1 MHSKSSLPL
10 FWLCYGE
17 FGRCTAVY
25 GTPTMFI
32 DMLGHE
38 EYPSFDYSSIHSGIV
53 AGAPCPVTLCS
64 RLVNELGMKN
74 LQVCY
79 GTTETSPVSFMS
91 ICDDPPEERIR
102 NVGHIMDHL
111 EAAIVDADGKIVP
124 RGQRGD
130 LLIRGYSLMYGYW
143 DNEEATRAVIGK
155 DRWYRSGDIGV
166 MNENGTVSIVGRYKD
181 MIIRGGENIYP
192 TEVEQFID
200 KHPAVADVQ
209 VTGKVKKFEMREIS
223 KRELKEFIVRP
234 SESSASDYTLSIHR
248 GTRVTHVKIVHNP
261 LSKTL
266 RLPSGHDFHSVEA
279 VVQFLEA
286 NPKVLTEADGLSIEL
301 TKPAQLPIAE
311 TVVNVGSDRFF
322 HIATSGHEA
331 EALLKDEPCGT
342 YLVRE
347 SCSNEG
353 EFALSVR
360 SNTDKVVHV
369 RISHK
374 NGRFCIVPKDNFR
387 TLAGLVENYIRLPMV
402 QNGGSAVKLKTPL
415 PSTRFTAAT
424 IDDRIDCLLK
434 QSKKHGAKDEFAEEF
449 ENLHRHEE
457 DSQLFISC
465 KEGRKAENVRKNRY
479 RNVVPFDH
487 TRIRLQRSP
496 SLNNGCAGGGGGKLL
511 VNNDYIN
518 ANYVEI
524 PLDTKRYPEF
534 ADFKR
539 RYISTQGCLEET
551 VSDFWQMVWQENSL
565 LIVMV
570 TKEVE
575 RGRETKS
582 DDYMRRVFVLKRKK
596 GENKA
601 NNEAKTAASS
611 AAWEDNDACPVESVL
626 NFLDAVNEC
635 EKNEIG
641 AVKNKMNKKSK
652 IGPTI
657 VHCSAGIGRTGTFLA
672 LDIIINR
679 IKQKGPKCVCD
690 VQRTVKMLREQRA
703 TMVQTEAQYRF
714 IFHVISAFM
723 RAYRSQFQLTY
734 KKANSVEVPHRP

>member
-1 MHSKSSLPL
+1 MGVERR
-10 FWLCYGE
+10 FFYEITGE
-17 FGRCTAVY
+17 
-25 GTPTMFI
+25 
-32 DMLGHE
+32 
-38 EYPSFDYSSIHSGIV
+38 
-53 AGAPCPVTLCS
+53 
-64 RLVNELGMKN
+64 
-74 LQVCY
+74 
-79 GTTETSPVSFMS
+79 
-91 ICDDPPEERIR
+91 
-102 NVGHIMDHL
+102 
-111 EAAIVDADGKIVP
+111 
-124 RGQRGD
+124 
-130 LLIRGYSLMYGYW
+130 
-143 DNEEATRAVIGK
+143 RA
-155 DRWYRSGDIGV
+155 
-166 MNENGTVSIVGRYKD
+166 
-181 MIIRGGENIYP
+181 
-192 TEVEQFID
+192 
-200 KHPAVADVQ
+200 
-209 VTGKVKKFEMREIS
+209 
-223 KRELKEFIVRP
+223 RELLFLYGSNGEFIVRP

-434 QSKKHGAKDEFAEEF
+434 PSKKHGAKDEFAEEF

-496 SLNNGCAGGGGGKLL
+496 SSNNGCAGGGGGKLL

-539 RYISTQGCLEET
+539 RYISTQVGIFFKLFLIYFQGCLEET

-575 RGRETKS
+575 RGRVKCYRYWPDLDEEFN
-582 DDYMRRVFVLKRKK
+582 YGNLIV
-596 GENKA
+596 
-601 NNEAKTAASS
+601 KTIEVYFFGFSFIFKFEIGFFTFLRHNLALTGTPGFLLSPAFGPGF
-611 AAWEDNDACPVESVL
+611 WFWLFLHKYRFSVL
-626 NFLDAVNEC
+626 CLLTVCVQSRDRAGSGPRPEFFLYPE
-635 EKNEIG
+635 
-641 AVKNKMNKKSK
+641 SR
-652 IGPTI
+652 PS
-657 VHCSAGIGRTGTFLA
+657 HFLA
-672 LDIIINR
+672 FLGPRIRPRSINLAR
-679 IKQKGPKCVCD
+679 NPGTGPG
-690 VQRTVKMLREQRA
+690 
-703 TMVQTEAQYRF
+703 F
-714 IFHVISAFM
+714 SNISI
-723 RAYRSQFQLTY
+723 SSPILL
-734 KKANSVEVPHRP
+734 

>member
-1 MHSKSSLPL
+1 MSVERR
-10 FWLCYGE
+10 FFYEITGE
-17 FGRCTAVY
+17 
-25 GTPTMFI
+25 
-32 DMLGHE
+32 
-38 EYPSFDYSSIHSGIV
+38 
-53 AGAPCPVTLCS
+53 
-64 RLVNELGMKN
+64 
-74 LQVCY
+74 
-79 GTTETSPVSFMS
+79 
-91 ICDDPPEERIR
+91 
-102 NVGHIMDHL
+102 
-111 EAAIVDADGKIVP
+111 
-124 RGQRGD
+124 
-130 LLIRGYSLMYGYW
+130 
-143 DNEEATRAVIGK
+143 RA
-155 DRWYRSGDIGV
+155 
-166 MNENGTVSIVGRYKD
+166 
-181 MIIRGGENIYP
+181 
-192 TEVEQFID
+192 
-200 KHPAVADVQ
+200 
-209 VTGKVKKFEMREIS
+209 
-223 KRELKEFIVRP
+223 RELLFLYASNGEFIVRP

-266 RLPSGHDFHSVEA
+266 RLPSGHDFLSVEA
-279 VVQFLEA
+279 VVQFLET

-301 TKPAQLPIAE
+301 TKSAQLPIAE

-331 EALLKDEPCGT
+331 ESLLKDEPCGT

-369 RISHK
+369 RISHRQ
-374 NGRFCIVPKDNFR
+374 GRFCIVPKDNFR
-387 TLAGLVENYIRLPMV
+387 TLAGLIENYIRLPMV

-434 QSKKHGAKDEFAEEF
+434 PSKKHGAKDEFAEEF

-465 KEGRKAENVRKNRY
+465 KEGRRAENIRKNRY

-487 TRIRLQRSP
+487 TRIRLQRST
-496 SLNNGCAGGGGGKLL
+496 SLNNGCVGGGGKLQTN

-539 RYISTQGCLEET
+539 HYISTQGCLEET

-575 RGRETKS
+575 RGRVKCYRYWPDLDEEFIYGNLIVKTVEENKN
-582 DDYMRRVFVLKRKK
+582 DDYMRRVFVLKRKNN
-596 GENKA
+596 ENKTS
-601 NNEAKTAASS
+601 EAKDGNNKNKSLPPLSS
-611 AAWEDNDACPVESVL
+611 TSSCEEKEESKEEDLKEEERLIYHFQILSWEDNDACPVESVL

-641 AVKNKMNKKSK
+641 GNKNKIDKKAK
-652 IGPTI
+652 IGPII

-672 LDIIINR
+672 LDILINR

-690 VQRTVKMLREQRA
+690 VQRTVRMLREQRA

-714 IFHVISAFM
+714 IFYVISAFM
-723 RAYRSQFQLTY
+723 RAYRTQFQFPY
-734 KKANSVEVPHRP
+734 KKTNSVEGPQRHNLT

>member
-1 MHSKSSLPL
+1 MPVERR
-10 FWLCYGE
+10 FFYEITGE
-17 FGRCTAVY
+17 
-25 GTPTMFI
+25 
-32 DMLGHE
+32 
-38 EYPSFDYSSIHSGIV
+38 
-53 AGAPCPVTLCS
+53 
-64 RLVNELGMKN
+64 
-74 LQVCY
+74 
-79 GTTETSPVSFMS
+79 
-91 ICDDPPEERIR
+91 
-102 NVGHIMDHL
+102 
-111 EAAIVDADGKIVP
+111 
-124 RGQRGD
+124 
-130 LLIRGYSLMYGYW
+130 
-143 DNEEATRAVIGK
+143 RA
-155 DRWYRSGDIGV
+155 
-166 MNENGTVSIVGRYKD
+166 
-181 MIIRGGENIYP
+181 
-192 TEVEQFID
+192 
-200 KHPAVADVQ
+200 
-209 VTGKVKKFEMREIS
+209 
-223 KRELKEFIVRP
+223 RELLFLYGSNGEFIVRP

-279 VVQFLEA
+279 VVQFLES

-301 TKPAQLPIAE
+301 TRPAQLPIAE

-434 QSKKHGAKDEFAEEF
+434 PSKKHGAKDEFAEEF

-496 SLNNGCAGGGGGKLL
+496 SSNNGCAGGGGKLL

-524 PLDTKRYPEF
+524 PLDSKRYPEF

-575 RGRETKS
+575 RGRVKCYRYWPDLDEEFIYGNLIVKTIEETKS

-596 GENKA
+596 GENKV
-601 NNEAKTAASS
+601 NNEAKTPASS
-611 AAWEDNDACPVESVL
+611 TSSCKEDQEEIHQKDEKEEEQKLIYHFQILSWEDNDACPVESVL

-641 AVKNKMNKKSK
+641 GVMNKMNKKSK

-723 RAYRSQFQLTY
+723 RGYRSQFQLTY
-734 KKANSVEVPHRP
+734 KKTNSVEGPHRP

>member
-1 MHSKSSLPL
+1 
-10 FWLCYGE
+10 
-17 FGRCTAVY
+17 
-25 GTPTMFI
+25 
-32 DMLGHE
+32 
-38 EYPSFDYSSIHSGIV
+38 
-53 AGAPCPVTLCS
+53 
-64 RLVNELGMKN
+64 
-74 LQVCY
+74 
-79 GTTETSPVSFMS
+79 
-91 ICDDPPEERIR
+91 
-102 NVGHIMDHL
+102 MDHL

-209 VTGKVKKFEMREIS
+209 VIGVPDERFGEVVCAWIRLKNGAILTESDIREYCAGKIAHYKVPKYILFKDIADFPLTVTGKVKKFEMREIS
-223 KRELKEFIVRP
+223 KRELKLENVKSHFNDTGIRFFYEITGERARELLFLYGSNGVVFDIF
-234 SESSASDYTLSIHR
+234 SR

-279 VVQFLEA
+279 VVQFLES

-301 TKPAQLPIAE
+301 TRPAQLPIAE

-496 SLNNGCAGGGGGKLL
+496 SLNNGCVGGGGKLL

-575 RGRETKS
+575 RGRVKCYRYWPDLDEEFTYGNLIVKTIEETKS
-582 DDYMRRVFVLKRKK
+582 DDYMRRV
-596 GENKA
+596 
-601 NNEAKTAASS
+601 
-611 AAWEDNDACPVESVL
+611 WEDNDACPVESVL

-641 AVKNKMNKKSK
+641 GVKNKMNKKSK

-734 KKANSVEVPHRP
+734 KKTNSVEGPHRP

>member
-1 MHSKSSLPL
+1 MGVERR
-10 FWLCYGE
+10 FFYEITGE
-17 FGRCTAVY
+17 
-25 GTPTMFI
+25 
-32 DMLGHE
+32 
-38 EYPSFDYSSIHSGIV
+38 
-53 AGAPCPVTLCS
+53 
-64 RLVNELGMKN
+64 
-74 LQVCY
+74 
-79 GTTETSPVSFMS
+79 
-91 ICDDPPEERIR
+91 
-102 NVGHIMDHL
+102 
-111 EAAIVDADGKIVP
+111 
-124 RGQRGD
+124 
-130 LLIRGYSLMYGYW
+130 
-143 DNEEATRAVIGK
+143 RA
-155 DRWYRSGDIGV
+155 
-166 MNENGTVSIVGRYKD
+166 
-181 MIIRGGENIYP
+181 
-192 TEVEQFID
+192 
-200 KHPAVADVQ
+200 
-209 VTGKVKKFEMREIS
+209 
-223 KRELKEFIVRP
+223 RELLFLYGSNGFIVRP

-279 VVQFLEA
+279 VVQFLES

-434 QSKKHGAKDEFAEEF
+434 PSKKHGAKDEFAEEF

-496 SLNNGCAGGGGGKLL
+496 SSNNGCAGGGGGKLL

-539 RYISTQGCLEET
+539 RYISTQVKCYRYWPDLDEE
-551 VSDFWQMVWQENSL
+551 FIYGN
-565 LIVMV
+565 LIVK
-570 TKEVE
+570 TIE
-575 RGRETKS
+575 ETKS

-596 GENKA
+596 DENKA
-601 NNEAKTAASS
+601 NEAKTAASS
-611 AAWEDNDACPVESVL
+611 TASCKEEQEEICQKDDKEEQKLIYHFQILSWEDNDACPVESVL

-641 AVKNKMNKKSK
+641 GVMNKMNKKSK

-679 IKQKGPKCVCD
+679 IKQK
-690 VQRTVKMLREQRA
+690 VKMLREQRA

-723 RAYRSQFQLTY
+723 RGYRSQFQLTY
-734 KKANSVEVPHRP
+734 KKTNSVEGPHRP

>member
-1 MHSKSSLPL
+1 MGVERR
-10 FWLCYGE
+10 FFYEITGE
-17 FGRCTAVY
+17 
-25 GTPTMFI
+25 
-32 DMLGHE
+32 
-38 EYPSFDYSSIHSGIV
+38 
-53 AGAPCPVTLCS
+53 
-64 RLVNELGMKN
+64 
-74 LQVCY
+74 
-79 GTTETSPVSFMS
+79 
-91 ICDDPPEERIR
+91 
-102 NVGHIMDHL
+102 
-111 EAAIVDADGKIVP
+111 
-124 RGQRGD
+124 
-130 LLIRGYSLMYGYW
+130 
-143 DNEEATRAVIGK
+143 RA
-155 DRWYRSGDIGV
+155 
-166 MNENGTVSIVGRYKD
+166 
-181 MIIRGGENIYP
+181 
-192 TEVEQFID
+192 
-200 KHPAVADVQ
+200 
-209 VTGKVKKFEMREIS
+209 
-223 KRELKEFIVRP
+223 RELLFLYGSNGEFIVRP

-434 QSKKHGAKDEFAEEF
+434 PSKKHGAKDEFAEEF

-496 SLNNGCAGGGGGKLL
+496 SSNNGCAGGGGGKLL

-575 RGRETKS
+575 RGRVKCYRYWPDLDEEFNYGNLIVKTIEETKS

-596 GENKA
+596 DENKA

-611 AAWEDNDACPVESVL
+611 AASCKEEQEEIHQKDEKEEEQKLIYHFQILSWEDNDACPVESVL

-641 AVKNKMNKKSK
+641 GVKNKMNKKSK

-734 KKANSVEVPHRP
+734 KKTNSVEGPHRP